1 MGWEASNSV
10 SMQRRKV
17 NRVRTKTFS
26 QPSPIGPFDRVAQT
40 LDGRKKLLRKVMFV
54 I

>member
-1 MGWEASNSV
+1 MGGIKLSV
-10 SMQRRKV
+10 YAKKESK
-17 NRVRTKTFS
+17 RVRTKTLS
-26 QPSPIGPFDRVAQT
+26 QPSSIGPFDRVAQT